1 MGGRADMNGIRK
13 DVRDLIAVNE
23 RLQSAL
29 AQGEQLTDDEAGL
42 IRMCANELLAKTASR
57 LESRFGNQDG
67 HAGTERKVYPH
78 QSSDS

>member
-1 MGGRADMNGIRK
+1 MNGIRK

-29 AQGEQLTDDEAGL
+29 AQGEQLTDDEACI

-57 LESRFGNQDG
+57 PEMRLGNQDG
-67 HAGTERKVYPH
+67 PAGLDQNVFPQ